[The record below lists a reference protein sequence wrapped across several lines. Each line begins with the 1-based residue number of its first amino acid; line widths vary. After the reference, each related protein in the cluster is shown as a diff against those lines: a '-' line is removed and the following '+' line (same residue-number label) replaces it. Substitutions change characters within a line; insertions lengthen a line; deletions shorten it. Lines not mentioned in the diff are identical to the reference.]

1 MEIKGDPAGNGPET
15 ADRCER
21 ILQGNHGNARDFRK
35 FPDAGENGEP
45 SACDATQRCQ
55 GQHPSAEIHGNRS
68 EQFAINPKP
77 CYSAQGSCS
86 GYSAAWLARL
96 TGGQE
101 VMGSNPVSPI
111 FP

>member
-1 MEIKGDPAGNGPET
+1 MT
-15 ADRCER
+15 ADRCEG
-21 ILQGNHGNARDFRK
+21 ILQGNRGNARDFRK
-35 FPDAGENGEP
+35 FPDAGENGGF
-45 SACDATQRCQ
+45 SLATQPIDRE
-55 GQHPSAEIHGNRS
+55 GQHPSPEIHGNRS
-68 EQFAINPKP
+68 EQFAISPKP
-77 CYSAQGSCS
+77 CYSVAGSCS